1 MVIDGDHPYSQKRE
15 DMLQIIADFQII
27 ISKTGK
33 VFYDDTVDL
42 FCIIFKKKTITSDIN
57 PTQKSIAHL
66 EIFFSYINT
75 SSPFFYHIVV
85 KKHRLVLSNGVFL
98 LCSKDKKFLPFH
110 ISTLSLSFQNS
121 VDSKQYSLVTSE
133 P

>member
-1 MVIDGDHPYSQKRE
+1 MVIDGDHPHSQELE

-27 ISKTGK
+27 TPKTGK

-57 PTQKSIAHL
+57 PAQKSIAHL

-85 KKHRLVLSNGVFL
+85 KNTVWCYQTVFFYCVPRIKNFFLFTFLHCHLVSRI
-98 LCSKDKKFLPFH
+98 P
-110 ISTLSLSFQNS
+110 
-121 VDSKQYSLVTSE
+121 
-133 P
+133 